1 MEAAASRPAGPAPYR
16 AYGPRN
22 LDRVAA
28 RYGLSDSV
36 RATVERFSLVLPFR
50 VNDYVLSELID
61 WSDVPADPLFQLV
74 FPQPG
79 MLSAPQ
85 ERALAEVASRAPS
98 DRLRLDTVRRIRAAL
113 NPHPGGQRELNV
125 PLTEG
130 ERLPGVQ
137 HKYRETVLYFPAQ
150 GQSCHAYCTYCFR
163 WAQFVDDTELR
174 FAAPGPE
181 RLVSYLRQRPEVS
194 DVLVTG
200 GDPLMMAAEPLRR
213 HLMPLLDVG
222 TVRTVRIGTKA
233 PAYWPARFVTDRDS
247 DDVLRLFEAVTR
259 TGRTLAVMA
268 HFSHARELT
277 TDLARRALERIRST
291 GAVVHCQAPLVA
303 HVNDTVEAWTRLWRA
318 ESAAGA
324 VPYYMFV
331 ARDTGPHRYF
341 EVPLARAVELFRQA
355 YQRLPGLAR
364 TVRGPVMSTSAG
376 KIVLDGELAL
386 PHGRFFQCR
395 LVQARDPGLV
405 GRPFLLHHDDG
416 AAWIDGLRPD
426 KTTVPADIAAALH
439 ADTASPE
446 DPGLRTAPAA
456 SGGPA
461 RPGRPAAAPLLG
473 TAAQAHPVAVEPL
486 EGR

>member
-1 MEAAASRPAGPAPYR
+1 MEAAASHLAGPASYR

-28 RYGLSDSV
+28 RYGLSDGV
-36 RATVERFSLVLPFR
+36 RAAVERFSMVLPFR

-61 WSDVPADPLFQLV
+61 WSDIPADPVFQLV

-79 MLSAPQ
+79 MLPAAH
-85 ERALAEVASRAPS
+85 ERALGRVASRAPS
-98 DRLRLDTVRRIRAAL
+98 DRLRIDTVRRIRASL

-125 PLTEG
+125 PLADSA
-130 ERLPGVQ
+130 RLPGVQ

-163 WAQFVDDTELR
+163 WAQFVDDAELR
-174 FAAPGPE
+174 FAAHGPE
-181 RLVSYLRQRPEVS
+181 RLVPYLRQRPEVS

-200 GDPLMMAAEPLRR
+200 GDPMMMSAALLRR
-213 HLMPLLDVG
+213 HLTPLLDIE
-222 TVRTVRIGTKA
+222 TVRTLRIGTKA
-233 PAYWPARFVTDRDS
+233 VAYWPARFVTDRDS
-247 DDVLRLFEAVTR
+247 DDVLRFFEQVTA

-268 HFSHARELT
+268 HFSHGRELT
-277 TDLARRALERIRST
+277 TDLARRALARIRST
-291 GAVVHCQAPLVA
+291 GAVVYCQAPLVA
-303 HVNDTVEAWTRLWRA
+303 HVNDTVDAWTQLWRQ

-341 EVPLARAVELFRQA
+341 EVPLSRAVHLFQQA

-364 TVRGPVMSTSAG
+364 TVRGPVMSASAG
-376 KIVLDGELAL
+376 KIVVDGELSL

-395 LVQARDPGLV
+395 LVQARDPALV
-405 GRPFLLHHDDG
+405 GRPFLMRHDDS
-416 AAWIDGLRPD
+416 AAWIDALRPD
-426 KTTVPADIAAALH
+426 DATVPADIAAALLDDVAGPDQPEP
-439 ADTASPE
+439 ADLAAGPDALSVTAE
-446 DPGLRTAPAA
+446 
-456 SGGPA
+456 
-461 RPGRPAAAPLLG
+461 
-473 TAAQAHPVAVEPL
+473 QL